1 MGFRW
6 ASLGFALLSLS
17 IACSDDGGDGGGS
30 GGATSGGAGGIQSG
44 GTGGGSSGSGGSA
57 TGGTA
62 GSGSGTGGSA
72 TGGSAGTGTGGTS
85 TKIDPGSDGVLQI
98 WTVGDSITEGVNNG
112 YRNQIWSVLTNAGYQ
127 LDFVGSLVHPYP
139 DTAICTDADHD
150 GHSGYSIGGI
160 EDEVDDWYSSIA
172 VPDVVLVMAG
182 TNDIAWWVA
191 PGTTMDSVA
200 DQMLAL
206 VDHLLGKNPDLAVI
220 VGTIAPM
227 SPEIVDDVKLD
238 RAMLTQEYNDALKV
252 KVNAHSA
259 HGNRLWI
266 ADVNAALGLA
276 DLYDGIHP
284 SREAHDKVADAWLGV
299 LQPLLPPP
307 VN

>member
-1 MGFRW
+1 MLSLRW

-17 IACSDDGGDGGGS
+17 IACSDGGGEGGSGGSTSGGSGGTQTGGSGGGS
-30 GGATSGGAGGIQSG
+30 GSG
-44 GTGGGSSGSGGSA
+44 GT
-57 TGGTA
+57 
-62 GSGSGTGGSA
+62 A
-72 TGGSAGTGTGGTS
+72 TGGSAGSATGGASTGGTAGAS
-85 TKIDPGSDGVLQI
+85 TGGASGQIDLGSDGVFQL

-112 YRNQIWSVLTNAGYQ
+112 YRNQIWSALTGAGYE

-160 EDEVDDWYSSIA
+160 EDELDGWYSSIA
-172 VPDVVLVMAG
+172 APDAVLVMAG

-206 VDHLLGKNPDLAVI
+206 VDHLLGKNPDMAVI

-227 SPEIVDDVKLD
+227 SSEIVDDIQLD
-238 RAMLTQEYNDALKV
+238 RADLTIEYNTALKQ
-252 KVNAHSA
+252 KVNAHAAYGS
-259 HGNRLWI
+259 RLWL
-266 ADVNAALGLA
+266 ADVNAALTIG

-284 SREAHDKVADAWLGV
+284 TREAHDKVGDAWLGV
-299 LQPLLPPP
+299 LQPLLPAP
-307 VN
+307 N